1 MNCPPVSIVVP
12 CKGSERTI
20 LATVEALL
28 NQDYPAL
35 EEVILVG
42 STGDSTWGALSDV
55 KDARLIILEHE
66 TTRAH
71 RDPNV
76 KRDMGIQ
83 KSRGEI
89 VALAD
94 SDIVMSRTWLSH
106 AVELLAE
113 DADMV
118 AGGMKA
124 ITDDFWGRY
133 VDRNR
138 LAAKTPRVPVS
149 YTVTRANFGRR
160 GRKPPITANVI
171 FGRHI
176 YENCSMDTGWDYGYE
191 DYEWFWRV
199 VKGGYRVLFSCEL
212 AGYHHHRRSL
222 RSLMREYLRAGQGC
236 AQFIRIHS
244 DSGLAR
250 KRLIQ
255 AIILPCA
262 ALAAVTAAWFTI
274 QSGRAAFTMAVF
286 GSMLAA
292 AGLWEYSKTR
302 RAEALT
308 YPLIS
313 GVLLSV
319 FSYGVM
325 SRLLRKPWLR

>member
-1 MNCPPVSIVVP
+1 MSCPPVSVVVP

-20 LATVEALL
+20 RATVEALL
-28 NQDYPAL
+28 HQDYPAL
-35 EEVILVG
+35 EEIILVG
-42 STGDSTWGALSDV
+42 STGDSTWGALPDV
-55 KDARLIILEHE
+55 RDPRLIILEHE
-66 TTRAH
+66 ATRAH

-89 VALAD
+89 IALAD

-149 YTVTRANFGRR
+149 YAVTPANFGRR

-176 YENCSMDTGWDYGYE
+176 YEDCPMDTGWDYGYE

-236 AQFIRIHS
+236 AQFIRIHWE
-244 DSGLAR
+244 SGLAR
-250 KRLIQ
+250 KRLTQ
-255 AIILPCA
+255 AIALPSA
-262 ALAAVTAAWFTI
+262 ALVAVTAGWLSI
-274 QSGRAAFTMAVF
+274 QSGLIVF
-286 GSMLAA
+286 SLSVLASMLLA
-292 AGLWEYSKTR
+292 AGFWEYSKSR
-302 RAEALT
+302 RAEAIT

-319 FSYGVM
+319 FSYGVV